1 MEMRMIRL
9 NITLPE
15 DIVRYLAQ
23 KQNKSRFIAQALR
36 EKLEREKRERIE
48 TLMAEGYKS
57 TELEDKNLDAEWDKA
72 SLEEWD

>member
-1 MEMRMIRL
+1 MRMIRL

-15 DIVRYLAQ
+15 EIVRYLAQ

-48 TLMAEGYKS
+48 TLMQEGYE
-57 TELEDKNLDAEWDKA
+57 TAELEDKELDTEWEKA

>member
-1 MEMRMIRL
+1 MRMIRL

>member
-1 MEMRMIRL
+1 MIRL

>member
-1 MEMRMIRL
+1 MIRL

-15 DIVRYLAQ
+15 DIARSLAQ

-48 TLMAEGYKS
+48 TLMQEGYKAA
-57 TELEDKNLDAEWDKA
+57 EPEDKKLDAEWKKA